1 MKAFKNNLV
10 KQYKLANMNTET
22 ILILIVIGLAAG
34 TLSGLVGVGGGIII
48 VPALV
53 FFLGFSQQAAQG
65 TSLGLLLLPAGILA
79 VINYYKQGFI
89 DLKVVGIMCAA
100 FVFGGW
106 LGSKLALS
114 MSQEV
119 VKKIF
124 AVVLFY
130 TAFKM
135 MGWDLVFFKWVKGLF

>member
-1 MKAFKNNLV
+1 
-10 KQYKLANMNTET
+10 MNAET
-22 ILILIVIGLAAG
+22 IMVLILVGLAAG

-65 TSLGLLLLPAGILA
+65 TSLGLLLLPVGILA
-79 VINYYKQGFI
+79 VINYYHKGFI
-89 DLKVVGIMCAA
+89 DLKVIGIMSIA
-100 FVFGGW
+100 FVLGGW

-114 MSQEV
+114 ISQEV

-124 AVVLFY
+124 AVFLLY
-130 TAFKM
+130 TAFKLL
-135 MGWDLVFFKWVKGLF
+135 GWDMIIFKWVKSLF

>member
-1 MKAFKNNLV
+1 
-10 KQYKLANMNTET
+10 MNTET

-89 DLKVVGIMCAA
+89 DFKVVGIMCAA
-100 FVFGGW
+100 FVLGGW

-114 MSQEV
+114 LSQEV

-135 MGWDLVFFKWVKGLF
+135 MGWDLVIFKWVKSLF